1 MTTEAAVPD
10 PAARRPPG
18 DGDAGTGPPAAR
30 HVPVPTAREHAEALW
45 LCAVMAE
52 AGGDSGV
59 GEPPIPASLRHHGTQ
74 PEEVRPQVESPAG
87 SGIGQPAT
95 RGTRETLPPHT
106 NKSDAPHGMGSGEQF
121 APSSAPDRDIVLTTP
136 DSSNTRS
143 VDGHGDDDSGI
154 LWGGLPWMRS
164 GSETAFV
171 DKQLRGARRGL
182 RSLRQTVAS
191 KVEMMM
197 DEEATAE
204 RLVHGAGPIPVRT
217 PAPERRWDL
226 VMLVDDSPSMQVA
239 WLDIVPRLIRFLVRE
254 GVFRDVRL
262 RFFNGEAER
271 PGSVSLRP
279 QARGVGVAR
288 SPQEIFDPTGRSL
301 IWVLTDGIG
310 RGWRNGVLHD
320 QLWSWSR
327 RLPLAVLNPLPTHL
341 WHLTG
346 LAPQRLRLVGG
357 SPNLGSHGMSWDFQ
371 DAWAGPA
378 ADVRAGSPAV
388 APVPVLGIDGES
400 IAHWARFQAGRHQR
414 RLNVS
419 AVLTSPLAAR
429 GDREPDPKPAPDD
442 VPTPLEI
449 VRRAR
454 AALSPAAFDLGVQ
467 LAAVPLTRDAIRMVC
482 DLVPRA
488 GRAELGEIL
497 VQGLLRAVGG
507 PGTWHARPDEI
518 AFELDEDVRA
528 ELLACGRRSQTVR
541 TWRSAGRL
549 LSPAV
554 AAVRHVDTVLDDP
567 AGVPL
572 PPINPN
578 TVPYVQVEQAV
589 LGALSGRYRTR
600 AQQLRDALSRA
611 DSAWRTAGPPD
622 HPALSGLGGE
632 ADESPRQDTVGT
644 GPVSP
649 HGVSASPGRAHT
661 VNGPVTQSN
670 DLMPV
675 HTPAARTP
683 ADSPGSAAGAV
694 SADPGGGDVTLHA
707 APSTATSS
715 TTANGAPEDL
725 PQGRRAG
732 GQPAV
737 WGNMPQ
743 RNPNFTGRTDLL
755 VNLHKRLQSGTTAVL
770 PEALHGM
777 GGVGK
782 SQLAIEYVY
791 RHVTDYDL
799 VWWIPAE
806 RPTQIS
812 QALVELA
819 QRLGLGVGQEANAA
833 VPAVIEALRVGRPYD
848 NWLLVFDN
856 ADEPRTVRDFF
867 PAGGTGRILI
877 TSRNAQWAGAAHALE
892 VDVFKR
898 GESVELLRRRMIS
911 VGDGD
916 ADRLAEALGDLPL
929 AIEQAATWLA
939 ETGMPTEEYL
949 RLFEDKRQELL
960 GTAPPLDYQMPV
972 RAAWNVSLDRLA
984 TSNPA
989 ALRLLQVC
997 AYFAPDPISRQVFR
1011 RGRHLSI
1018 VPELD
1023 AALRDSFKLNEAIR
1037 EINRYALAR
1046 IDHRT
1051 NSLQMHRLVQAVL
1064 IDRMSPDERE
1074 TMRAGAHRLLAA
1086 SDPDEP
1092 QNPESWG
1099 IYAELYPHVIAAGAV
1114 EGHDPFIRD
1123 LLVNEVQY
1131 LWKWGDHRVGLEL
1144 AQQAYDSWRVALGDQ
1159 HPHTLAVGGWL
1170 GWLLQVVGDYARA
1183 ALINAQVLEL
1193 CERVHG
1199 PNHPETLAAFAN
1211 VTMDRKFSGDFAGAV
1226 ALSEAAYARAVSTYG
1241 TAQPQAL
1248 NAAHNLAASVRLMGD
1263 FRRAKTID
1271 DETWQQRRVVF
1282 GENDVASLESYSSQ
1296 NLNLR
1301 ELGDYLGAR
1310 TRQEDLVARRRA
1322 LLGNEYHP
1330 DVLRALRHLAI
1341 AQRKAGDHGA
1351 ALDSSRL
1358 ALDRLRDR
1366 YGPDHPDTLAAVLS
1380 HSMDL
1385 RHNGELDEAR
1395 SLCEDARTRF
1405 QSTLGPTHPH
1415 TLAAETNLA
1424 VIYRLAGD
1432 ADSAHEIDARA
1443 FNALTRGLDR
1453 DHPVVLISAT
1463 NLASDHYALG
1473 RPEEARVLDEDTVA
1487 RSRARLGAEH
1497 PSTLAALA
1505 NLAMDLRALKATD
1518 EAEALHEE
1526 AIAALDRALGV
1537 EHPAT
1542 RAAAGWVRS
1551 DCDIDPMPL

>member
-1 MTTEAAVPD
+1 MTPGGADPD
-10 PAARRPPG
+10 PAARRTPG
-18 DGDAGTGPPAAR
+18 DGDAATSPPAAR
-30 HVPVPTAREHAEALW
+30 RLPVPTAREHAEALW
-45 LCAVMAE
+45 LSAVMAE
-52 AGGDSGV
+52 AGGEPGV
-59 GEPPIPASLRHHGTQ
+59 GGPDGPHRSREVTRPR
-74 PEEVRPQVESPAG
+74 PERSPG
-87 SGIGQPAT
+87 SGNEKPDGGNA
-95 RGTRETLPPHT
+95 RETSPPDT
-106 NKSDAPHGMGSGEQF
+106 NTSGPSAGARSGEYF
-121 APSSAPDRDIVLTTP
+121 PLSSTYDRDIVLAVP
-136 DSSNTRS
+136 GSSDTRGPN
-143 VDGHGDDDSGI
+143 GHDDDSDI

-164 GSETAFV
+164 GNETAFV
-171 DKQLRGARRGL
+171 DERLRAARHGL
-182 RSLRQTVAS
+182 RFLRQAVPS

-204 RLVHGAGPIPVRT
+204 RLVHGTGPVPVHT

-226 VMLVDDSPSMQVA
+226 VLLVDDSPSMQVA
-239 WLDIVPRLIRFLVRE
+239 WLDIVPRLVRFLVRE

-262 RFFNGEAER
+262 RFFDGEAER
-271 PGSVSLRP
+271 PGQVSLRP
-279 QARGVGVAR
+279 RSQGTGAAR
-288 SPQEIFDPTGRSL
+288 SPLEIFDPTGRSL

-310 RGWRNGVLHD
+310 HGWRNGVLHD
-320 QLWSWSR
+320 HLWRWGR
-327 RLPLAVLNPLPTHL
+327 RLPVAVLNPLPTHL

-357 SPNLGSHGMSWDFQ
+357 SPHLGSPGMSWDYQ
-371 DAWAGPA
+371 DAWAGLA
-378 ADVRAGSPAV
+378 VDVRAGSAAV
-388 APVPVLGIDGES
+388 APVPVLGLDGES
-400 IAHWARFQAGRHQR
+400 ITGWARFQAGRHDR
-414 RLNVS
+414 RLDVS
-419 AVLTSPLAAR
+419 AVLASPLAAR
-429 GDREPDPKPAPDD
+429 GDQEPEPDLASNDA
-442 VPTPLEI
+442 PTPLEI

-497 VQGLLRAVGG
+497 VQGLLRPVRG
-507 PGTWHARPDEI
+507 PGARHPRRPGEI
-518 AFELDEDVRA
+518 AFELDADVRA

-572 PPINPN
+572 PLIDPS
-578 TVPYVQVEQAV
+578 TVPYVRVEQAV

-611 DSAWRTAGPPD
+611 DRAWRGTDPPD
-622 HPALSGLGGE
+622 HPPSSGPGAERG
-632 ADESPRQDTVGT
+632 ESPRRDLGDTN
-644 GPVSP
+644 PVSP
-649 HGVSASPGRAHT
+649 HGVSAPPDQRTPA
-661 VNGPVTQSN
+661 VNETVTQSN
-670 DLMPV
+670 DLMPA
-675 HTPAARTP
+675 HTPTARQP
-683 ADSPGSAAGAV
+683 EDPPGSAVSAV
-694 SADPGGGDVTLHA
+694 SADPGGGDVPLSN
-707 APSTATSS
+707 APSTTTSS
-715 TTANGAPEDL
+715 TTANGTPEDRL
-725 PQGRRAG
+725 PARRG
-732 GQPAV
+732 GSQPAV
-737 WGNMPQ
+737 WGNIPQ
-743 RNPNFTGRTDLL
+743 RNHNFTGRTNLL
-755 VNLHKRLQSGTTAVL
+755 VNLHQRLQSGTTAVL

-791 RHVTDYDL
+791 RHVADYDL

-812 QALVELA
+812 QALAELA
-819 QRLGLGVGQEANAA
+819 VRLGLGVGQEANAA
-833 VPAVIEALRVGRPYD
+833 VPAVIEALRVGRPYG

-867 PAGGTGRILI
+867 PTGGKGRILI

-916 ADRLAEALGDLPL
+916 ADRLADALGDLPL

-939 ETGMPTEEYL
+939 ETGMPTDEYL
-949 RLFEDKRQELL
+949 RLFEGKRRELL

-997 AYFAPDPISRQVFR
+997 AYFAPDPIPRQVFR

-1064 IDRMSPDERE
+1064 IDRMNPDERE
-1074 TMRAGAHRLLAA
+1074 TMRGGAHSLLAA

-1092 QNPESWG
+1092 QNPESWAV
-1099 IYAELYPHVIAAGAV
+1099 YAELYPHVIAAGAV
-1114 EGHDPFIRD
+1114 EGHDPLIRD

-1131 LWKWGDHRVGLEL
+1131 LWKWGDHQQGLEL
-1144 AQQAYDSWRVALGDQ
+1144 AQQAYDSWRVALGDE

-1170 GWLLQVVGDYARA
+1170 GWLLQVVGDYEQAVP
-1183 ALINAQVLEL
+1183 INTRVLEL
-1193 CERVHG
+1193 SERVHG

-1211 VTMDRKFSGDFAGAV
+1211 VTMDRKFSGDFTGAV
-1226 ALSEAAYARAVSTYG
+1226 RLSETAYARAVNAYG
-1241 TAQPQAL
+1241 PDQPQAL
-1248 NAAHNLAASVRLMGD
+1248 NAAHNLAAAVRLTGD
-1263 FRRAKTID
+1263 FRRAHTID
-1271 DETWQQRRVVF
+1271 DETWRQRCLVF
-1282 GENDVASLESYSSQ
+1282 GEDDGPSLDSYSSLS
-1296 NLNLR
+1296 LNLR
-1301 ELGDYLGAR
+1301 ELGDYHGALS
-1310 TRQEDLVARRRA
+1310 RQEDLFARQRRR
-1322 LLGNEYHP
+1322 LGTENHP

-1341 AQRKAGDHGA
+1341 AQRKAGNHEI
-1351 ALDSSRL
+1351 ALESSRL
-1358 ALDRLRDR
+1358 ALDLLRAR

-1385 RHNGELDEAR
+1385 RHNGELDEAQR
-1395 SLCEDARTRF
+1395 LCEDARDRF
-1405 QSTLGPTHPH
+1405 TSTLGPAHPH

-1432 ADSAHEIDARA
+1432 ADTAYATDARV
-1443 FNALTRGLDR
+1443 FDALTRGLGP

-1473 RPEEARVLDEDTVA
+1473 RPEEARVLDEDTVT

-1518 EAEALHEE
+1518 EAEILHAE
-1526 AIAALDRALGV
+1526 AITALTSALSL

-1542 RAAAGWVRS
+1542 QAATSWVRS